1 MNLLDGSPRLD
12 HAFRSCG
19 QRRAHRCQPII
30 LSAASDLKWPF
41 NLFCAVQ
48 QLTWTR
54 GGGVIG
60 ASVHSDYSVESI
72 SNGEMKHRQWCPRA
86 SVEFPFLSDSWCGA
100 AVSTGCALAKSAEP
114 RSLPFTRSPSIQGL
128 QPSPVG
134 TVATELPT
142 HSNSAARDKP
152 APSARTCCTWVNKR
166 IRAKPVNCCQ

>member
-72 SNGEMKHRQWCPRA
+72 SNGEMKHRQWCPLGVHLLNSPSYQTAGVAQQSPQVARLRRARSLALFPSQDPPPSRA
-86 SVEFPFLSDSWCGA
+86 SSRRLLAPWQRSCRPIATARLAISPLPVRAPA
-100 AVSTGCALAKSAEP
+100 APEWTNASEQ
-114 RSLPFTRSPSIQGL
+114 SL
-128 QPSPVG
+128 
-134 TVATELPT
+134 
-142 HSNSAARDKP
+142 
-152 APSARTCCTWVNKR
+152 
-166 IRAKPVNCCQ
+166 